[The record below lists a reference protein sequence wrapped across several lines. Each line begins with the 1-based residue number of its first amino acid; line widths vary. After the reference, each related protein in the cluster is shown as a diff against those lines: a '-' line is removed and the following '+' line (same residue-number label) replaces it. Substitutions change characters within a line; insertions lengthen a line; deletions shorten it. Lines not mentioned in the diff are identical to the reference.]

1 MLFRY
6 ISFHYIKNLL
16 IILFALT
23 GLFAGL
29 DFLMNGTSLQSFN
42 LKVLY
47 IFNKWQESLNLL
59 YPLAIIFG
67 AIWTKIIFVKRN
79 NMGALYALGATR
91 KEVAQPF
98 LLVAFLTYI
107 FFVALNFTSFATAK
121 DTAKALKKNE
131 YHIRTSENL
140 FFKYNESF
148 VYIGKLLPYEKKLE
162 KLTVFTFKDKKIDK
176 VQSADSATYNG
187 KEWLALNVTQKTKR
201 VKESGEPY
209 LTVEHMEQLNTL
221 VGYNPKI
228 LTSIY
233 EERQLTLYE
242 SLIAKELLS
251 SQGIGTFKVRSDIY
265 GKIIM
270 PLFSIALLMILL
282 FTFPFHAR
290 YMNVGSVTIKA
301 LGGTLFVWG
310 ILFALHQ
317 MGTNGGIPPEVGTVA
332 PILLLWLYALYTFSR
347 VNRLI

>member
-6 ISFHYIKNLL
+6 ITFHYTKNLL
-16 IILFALT
+16 IILLALT

-29 DFLMNGTSLQSFN
+29 DFLMNGMALQSFN

-67 AIWTKIIFVKRN
+67 AIWTKIIFIKRN
-79 NMGALYALGATR
+79 SMGALYALGVTR
-91 KEVAQPF
+91 KEVSRPF
-98 LLVAFLTYI
+98 LFVAFLTYI
-107 FFVALNFTSFATAK
+107 FFVGLNFTSFATAK

-131 YHIRTSENL
+131 YNIKVSENL

-148 VYIGKLLPYEKKLE
+148 VYIGKLLPYEQKLE
-162 KLTVFTFKDKKIDK
+162 NLTVFTFKGQKIDK
-176 VQSADSATYNG
+176 VETSDSATYNG
-187 KEWLALNVTQKTKR
+187 KEWLALNITQKTKR
-201 VKESGEPY
+201 VNNKGEAY
-209 LTVEHMEQLNTL
+209 LTIKYMDRLNTL

-228 LTSIY
+228 LNSIY
-233 EERQLTLYE
+233 EDRQLTLYE
-242 SLIAKELLS
+242 SLIAKKLLN

-290 YMNVGSVTIKA
+290 YMNVGAVTIKA

-310 ILFALHQ
+310 VLFALHQ
-317 MGTNGGIPPEVGTVA
+317 MGANGGIIPEIGTIL
-332 PILLLWLYALYTFSR
+332 PIVLLWFYAIYTLSR
-347 VNRLI
+347 AKSRI

>member
-1 MLFRY
+1 MLFWY
-6 ISFHYIKNLL
+6 IAFHYTKNLL
-16 IILFALT
+16 IILLALT

-29 DFLMNGTSLQSFN
+29 DFLMNATSLQSSN

-67 AIWTKIIFVKRN
+67 AIWTKIIFIKRN
-79 NMGALYALGATR
+79 SMGAFYALGVTR

-98 LLVAFLTYI
+98 LFVAFITYI
-107 FFVALNFTSFATAK
+107 FFVGLNFTSFATAK

-131 YHIRTSENL
+131 YNNGTSENL

-148 VYIGKLLPYEKKLE
+148 VYIGKLLPYEQKLE
-162 KLTVFTFKDKKIDK
+162 RLTVFTFKDKKIDN
-176 VQSADSATYNG
+176 VQSASSAIYDG
-187 KEWLALNVTQKTKR
+187 KEWLALDVTQKSKR
-201 VKESGEPY
+201 LNEYGEAY
-209 LTVEHMEQLNTL
+209 LTVEHIDKLETL

-242 SLIAKELLS
+242 SLIAKRLLK

-265 GKIIM
+265 GKVIM

-317 MGTNGGIPPEVGTVA
+317 MGSNGGVIPEVATIV
-332 PILLLWLYALYTFSR
+332 PIVLLWIYAIYTFGKAKHR
-347 VNRLI
+347 I

>member
-6 ISFHYIKNLL
+6 ITFHYTKNFL
-16 IILFALT
+16 IILLALT

-42 LKVLY
+42 IKVLY
-47 IFNKWQESLNLL
+47 VFNKWQESLNLL

-79 NMGALYALGATR
+79 NMGALYALGVTR
-91 KEVAQPF
+91 KEVAKPF
-98 LLVAFLTYI
+98 LFVAFFAYI
-107 FFVALNFTSFATAK
+107 FFVGLNFTSFATAK

-131 YHIRTSENL
+131 YNIRTSDNL
-140 FFKYNESF
+140 FFKYNDSF
-148 VYIGKLLPYEKKLE
+148 VYIGKILPYEKKLE
-162 KLTVFTFKDKKIDK
+162 KLTVFTFKNKKIDK
-176 VQSADSATYNG
+176 VQSADSAIYDG
-187 KEWLALNVTQKTKR
+187 KEWLAFNVTQKTKR
-201 VKESGEPY
+201 VNDKGEPY
-209 LTVEHMEQLNTL
+209 LTVEHMKQLNTL

-228 LTSIY
+228 LTSLY

-242 SLIAKELLS
+242 SLIANKLLS
-251 SQGIGTFKVRSDIY
+251 SQGVGTYKVRSDIY

-290 YMNVGSVTIKA
+290 YMNVGAVTVKA

-310 ILFALHQ
+310 VLFAMHQ
-317 MGTNGGIPPEVGTVA
+317 MGFNGAVLPEVGTIL
-332 PILLLWLYALYTFSR
+332 PILLLWGYAIYTFSKA
-347 VNRLI
+347 NSII